1 MKGGKRPGAGRKKGV
16 PNRASAAREAAIAA
30 CGLTPLKYMPSTMRD
45 ERQQVALRLDV
56 SKAAAPYVHPRLAS
70 VEQAVQVDLQ
80 GPVVYHRHVC
90 EPWMSVFSASQL
102 FGLIR
107 SAARCNRTD
116 GASGFC
122 NPGNG
127 AKRLREGQIAH
138 RPGAPEIA
146 RIFARR

>member
-1 MKGGKRPGAGRKKGV
+1 M
-16 PNRASAAREAAIAA
+16 
-30 CGLTPLKYMPSTMRD
+30 KYMPSTMRD

-107 SAARCNRTD
+107 SATRCNRTD

-122 NPGNG
+122 NPATAPRDC
-127 AKRLREGQIAH
+127 AKGK
-138 RPGAPEIA
+138 
-146 RIFARR
+146 